1 MRSATCLLL
10 ACFTLLLAAPALSQE
25 APENGVF
32 YGGTITGDINNATPR
47 VMYYFDGLR
56 GDVISIN
63 LQALSGDLDPVLTV
77 MDGGGGVLYNADDTD
92 GSRNVFVDGLILPQ
106 SARYFVIVGR
116 FGYAL
121 GSTRGRF
128 QLDVQRIGVSSA
140 AGSAL
145 RYGDSVINTIDNMTP
160 QVYYSF
166 RAERG
171 DIVNIKMQ
179 RNSGDLDPYLQ
190 VVDSNAFVI
199 ADNDD
204 VPGSGLDAEI
214 VGLLIERTATYI
226 IKATRYG
233 EVAGTST
240 GQFILTIQEADN
252 SGLGNS
258 PQAAIPISFNEVITG
273 ELTARSF
280 TQYYR
285 FEARQNDLI
294 SVRMERGR
302 GGLDSFLVIADANLQ
317 ELTSDDDSGGGQN
330 ARIERFLIPADG
342 TYYILATRFDREA
355 GTTVGPYT
363 IELQSLGNA
372 FDGVPDDVQRI
383 SYGTS
388 VTGRVDE
395 FTPEVRFAFWG
406 TQGDAITISLSRGD
420 GDLDPV
426 VQILDSAGNV
436 LREDDD
442 SGGGKN
448 ARIARYELPATG
460 IYYIRA
466 TRYSGDTGDPNTRGS
481 FILVLARVFR

>member
-1 MRSATCLLL
+1 MSVRLLVVI
-10 ACFTLLLAAPALSQE
+10 FTLLLNVPALAQE
-25 APENGVF
+25 ESETGVF
-32 YGGTITGDINNATPR
+32 YGGIITGDINNANPR
-47 VMYYFDGLR
+47 SVYYFDGLR

-77 MDGGGGVLYNADDTD
+77 MDSGGSVLYSADDTD
-92 GSRNVFVDGLILPQ
+92 GSRNVFIDVLTIPQ

-121 GSTRGRF
+121 GSTRGQF

-140 AGSAL
+140 PGSAL

-214 VGLLIERTATYI
+214 IGLLIERSGTYI
-226 IKATRYG
+226 VKATRYG
-233 EVAGTST
+233 EVAGIST
-240 GQFILTIQEADN
+240 GQFILTVEEADN

-258 PQAAIPISFNEVITG
+258 PQAAIPITFNEVITG
-273 ELTARSF
+273 ELTMRSF

-285 FEARQNDLI
+285 FEAFQNDLI

-302 GGLDSFLVIADANLQ
+302 GGLDAFLVIADANLQ

-330 ARIERFLIPADG
+330 AKIESFLIPADG
-342 TYYILATRFDREA
+342 TYYILATRFDRDTGTTA
-355 GTTVGPYT
+355 GTYD

-372 FDGVPDDVQRI
+372 FDGVPADVQRI

-388 VTGRVDE
+388 VTGRIDE
-395 FTPEVRFAFWG
+395 VTPEVRFAFWG
-406 TQGDAITISLSRGD
+406 VQGDAITVSLNRGD
-420 GDLDPV
+420 GNLDPL
-426 VQILDSAGNV
+426 VQIQDSAGNV
-436 LREDDD
+436 VREDDD
-442 SGGGKN
+442 GGGGKN
-448 ARIARYELPATG
+448 ARIARYELPTTG
-460 IYYIRA
+460 IYYVRA
-466 TRYSGDTGDPNTRGS
+466 TRYGGDTGDPNTRGS